1 MYWNRKI
8 EIAGQVLIWLL
19 LFGLSVSFLR
29 EITSFSNS
37 LSLSVKGVVLLM
49 VVAYLNSLYL
59 IPRFFLQNQFS
70 RYFFSIGLLV
80 FGLLSLNYWLAEWP
94 MFQMPPR
101 DSMPFL
107 RDLPMEQVYTVL
119 KNKAPNMEKKKGGKK
134 KGLRRLTTCSI
145 GRSRKKGIES

>member
-1 MYWNRKI
+1 MSSRHDYLAYFLAQERALGSLFLTNTVGLMYWNRKI

-107 RDLPMEQVYTVL
+107 RDLPMEQVV
-119 KNKAPNMEKKKGGKK
+119 
-134 KGLRRLTTCSI
+134 RD
-145 GRSRKKGIES
+145 RKSVV